1 LLEKIKLKMLHL
13 NRIIIPGPPGTGK
26 TFTLTKYLEKELK
39 EHKTNPQKIA
49 YISFSNAAANEAQRR
64 INDNLFHIG
73 TMHSL
78 GSNALG
84 INTQTQLLK
93 GSKWNAFTT
102 WSEIC
107 KDLSFESTT
116 TEFGYV
122 QYTNPHMKIIEY
134 ARSRQIDIEE
144 ASIQLDLH
152 QTVEVSLT
160 EQIAEHLKTYKEH
173 TGMVEYYDMIAQFI
187 EKKKC
192 PELDVVFLDEAQDL
206 SPLQW
211 KMFFYIEEN
220 CKRSYIAGDDD
231 QTIYTFQGAD
241 PKIFINLKGNFDPQI
256 KSRRVPRKIH
266 KLAASIF
273 PYMTERLDKEWE
285 ARDAEGN
292 IYEDMSLDSIDLSKG
307 KWMILTRTN
316 KMMDDIKEHLYRL
329 NLRFNAKIQDLLPN
343 EMVNAYRVWHRLN
356 NGAKVNKQDV
366 KDLWQYLKTEI
377 HVARGF
383 KNENKLETILSVDMQ
398 ELREQYGLRATGSW
412 EHLNFPEESKIYIK
426 NLLESGDDLMNEP
439 RIKVST
445 IHSVKGEEADNVALY
460 TDLERVIYESALK
473 NPDPEHRT
481 FFVGITRAK
490 ENLYLMQSTSD
501 YQYNIGGPIV

>member
-1 LLEKIKLKMLHL
+1 MHHT

-39 EHKTNPQKIA
+39 EYKTDPQKIA

-64 INDNLFHIG
+64 ITDNLFHIG

-93 GSKWNAFTT
+93 GNKWNSFKNY
-102 WSEIC
+102 SQVC

-116 TEFGYV
+116 NEFGYV
-122 QYTNPHMKIIEY
+122 VYTNPHMKIIEY

-144 ASIQLDLH
+144 AAIQLDLH
-152 QTVEVSLT
+152 QTVEISLT
-160 EQIAEHLKTYKEH
+160 ELIDSHLKTYKEH
-173 TGMVEYYDMIAQFI
+173 TKMVEYYDMIAQFI
-187 EKKKC
+187 EKKVC
-192 PELDVVFLDEAQDL
+192 PELDVVFFDEAQDL

-211 KMFFYIEEN
+211 KMFFYIESI

-241 PKIFINLKGNFDPQI
+241 PKIFINLKGKFDPQI

-266 KLAASIF
+266 NLAESIF
-273 PYMTERLDKEWE
+273 PYMSERLDKKWE
-285 ARDAEGN
+285 ARDADGN
-292 IYEDMSLDSIDLSKG
+292 IYEDMALEDLDLSTG
-307 KWMILTRTN
+307 NWMILARTN
-316 KMMDDIKEHLYRL
+316 KMLDQIKEHLYRL
-329 NLRFNAKIQDLLPN
+329 NLRFNAKTQDILPM
-343 EMVNAYRVWHRLN
+343 EMVSAYRVWDRLN
-356 NGAKVNKQDV
+356 KGAKVNKKDV
-366 KDLWQYLKTEI
+366 QDLWQYLKTEI

-383 KNENKLETILSVDMQ
+383 KNEKKLESIISVDMQ
-398 ELREQYGLRATGSW
+398 ELREHYGLRATGSW
-412 EHLNFPEESKIYIK
+412 EHLNFPQESKTYIK
-426 NLLESGDDLMNEP
+426 NLLESGDDLMKEP

-445 IHSVKGEEADNVALY
+445 IHSVKGEEADNVVLY
-460 TDLERVIYESALK
+460 TDLERIIYESALK

-490 ENLYLMQSTSD
+490 ENLFLMQPISE

>member
-1 LLEKIKLKMLHL
+1 MSHST
-13 NRIIIPGPPGTGK
+13 RIIIPGPPGTGK
-26 TFTLTKYLEKELK
+26 TFTLTKYLERELN
-39 EHKTNPQKIA
+39 EHKTDPQKIA

-64 INDNLFHIG
+64 INHNLFHIG

-93 GSKWNAFTT
+93 GSKWNSFKNY
-102 WSEIC
+102 SQVC

-116 TEFGYV
+116 NEFGYV
-122 QYTNPHMKIIEY
+122 VYTNPHMKIIEY

-144 ASIQLDLH
+144 AAIQLDLH

-160 EQIAEHLKTYKEH
+160 ELIDSHLKTYKEH
-173 TGMVEYYDMIAQFI
+173 TGMIEYYDMIAQFI
-187 EKKKC
+187 EKKVC
-192 PELDVVFLDEAQDL
+192 PQLDVVFLDEAQDL

-211 KMFFYIEEN
+211 KMFFYIESI

-241 PKIFINLKGNFDPQI
+241 PKIFINLKGKFDPQI

-266 KLAASIF
+266 NLAESIF
-273 PYMTERLDKEWE
+273 PYMSERLDKQWE

-292 IYEDMSLDSIDLSKG
+292 IYEDMSLEDLNLFKG
-307 KWMILTRTN
+307 NWMILARTN
-316 KMMDDIKEHLYRL
+316 KMLDQIKEHLYSL
-329 NLRFNAKIQDLLPN
+329 NLRFSAKTQEILPT
-343 EMVNAYRVWHRLN
+343 EMVNAYRVWDRLN
-356 NGAKVNKQDV
+356 KGAKVDKQGV
-366 KDLWQYLKTEI
+366 KDLWQYLKTEL

-383 KNENKLETILSVDMQ
+383 KNEKKLETIVSVDMQ

-412 EHLNFPEESKIYIK
+412 EHLNFPQESKTYIK
-426 NLLESGDDLMNEP
+426 NLLESGDDLMKEP

-445 IHSVKGEEADNVALY
+445 IHSVKGEEAENVALY
-460 TDLERVIYESALK
+460 TDLERIIYESALK
-473 NPDPEHRT
+473 DPDPEHRT

>member
-1 LLEKIKLKMLHL
+1 MFHSI
-13 NRIIIPGPPGTGK
+13 RTIIPGPPGTGK

-39 EHKTNPQKIA
+39 EYKTDPKKIA

-64 INDNLFHIG
+64 ITDNLFHIG

-93 GSKWNAFTT
+93 GSKWNNFKNY
-102 WSEIC
+102 SQVC
-107 KDLSFESTT
+107 KDLSFESRTN
-116 TEFGYV
+116 EFGYV
-122 QYTNPHMKIIEY
+122 EYTNPHMKIIEY

-144 ASIQLDLH
+144 AAIQLDLH
-152 QTVEVSLT
+152 QTVEISLT
-160 EQIAEHLKTYKEH
+160 ELIASHLQTYKEH

-187 EKKKC
+187 EKKVC

-211 KMFFYIEEN
+211 KMFFYIESK

-241 PKIFINLKGNFDPQI
+241 PSIFINLKGTMDPQVQ
-256 KSRRVPRKIH
+256 SRRVPRKIH
-266 KLAASIF
+266 KLAESIF
-273 PYMTERLDKEWE
+273 PYMSERLTKEWK

-292 IYEDMSLDSIDLSKG
+292 IYEDMALEDLNLSKG
-307 KWMILTRTN
+307 KWMILARTN
-316 KMMDDIKEHLYRL
+316 KMLDQIKEYLYSL
-329 NLRFNAKIQDLLPN
+329 NLRFEAKTQDILPS
-343 EMVNAYRVWHRLN
+343 EMVNAYRVWDRLN
-356 NGAKVNKQDV
+356 KGARVNKQDV
-366 KDLWQYLKTEI
+366 KDLWQYLKTEL

-383 KNENKLETILSVDMQ
+383 KNEKKLDSIISVDME

-412 EHLNFPEESKIYIK
+412 EHLNFPEESKTYIK
-426 NLLESGDDLMNEP
+426 NLLESGDDLMKEP
-439 RIKVST
+439 RIKIST

>member
-1 LLEKIKLKMLHL
+1 MHHF

-39 EHKTNPQKIA
+39 EYKTDPQKIA

-64 INDNLFHIG
+64 ITDNLFHIG

-93 GSKWNAFTT
+93 GNKWNSFKNY
-102 WSEIC
+102 SQVC
-107 KDLSFESTT
+107 KDLSFESATN
-116 TEFGYV
+116 EFGYV
-122 QYTNPHMKIIEY
+122 VYTNPHMKIIEY

-144 ASIQLDLH
+144 AAIQLDLH
-152 QTVEVSLT
+152 QTVEISLT
-160 EQIAEHLKTYKEH
+160 ELIDSHLKTYKEH
-173 TGMVEYYDMIAQFI
+173 TKMVEYYDMIAQFI
-187 EKKKC
+187 EKKVC

-211 KMFFYIEEN
+211 KMFFYIESI

-241 PKIFINLKGNFDPQI
+241 PKIFINLKGKFDPQI

-266 KLAASIF
+266 NLAESIF
-273 PYMTERLDKEWE
+273 PYMSERLDKKWE
-285 ARDAEGN
+285 ARDADGN
-292 IYEDMSLDSIDLSKG
+292 IYEDMALEDLDLSTG
-307 KWMILTRTN
+307 NWMILARTN
-316 KMMDDIKEHLYRL
+316 KMLDQIKEHLYRL
-329 NLRFNAKIQDLLPN
+329 NLRFNAKTQDILPM
-343 EMVNAYRVWHRLN
+343 EMVSAYRVWDRLN
-356 NGAKVNKQDV
+356 KGAKVNKKDV
-366 KDLWQYLKTEI
+366 QDLWQYLKTEI

-383 KNENKLETILSVDMQ
+383 KNEKKLESIISVDMQ
-398 ELREQYGLRATGSW
+398 ELREHYGLRATGSW
-412 EHLNFPEESKIYIK
+412 EHLNFPEESKTYIK
-426 NLLESGDDLMNEP
+426 NLLESGDDLMKEP

-445 IHSVKGEEADNVALY
+445 IHSVKGEEAENVALY
-460 TDLERVIYESALK
+460 TDLERIIYESALK
-473 NPDPEHRT
+473 DPDPEHRT